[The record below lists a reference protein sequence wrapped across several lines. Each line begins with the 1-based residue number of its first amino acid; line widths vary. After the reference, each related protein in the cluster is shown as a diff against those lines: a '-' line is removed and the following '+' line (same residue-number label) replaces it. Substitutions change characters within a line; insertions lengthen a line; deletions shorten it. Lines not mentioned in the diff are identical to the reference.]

1 MPYTMPKRTAIAYP
15 GLNAGACAH
24 SGVTENVSL
33 HGARVMTVRSWQ
45 AGTRVLVTF
54 LWDGVRSEGRV
65 AYCQRKES
73 GDFANGVELSGHM
86 ESRLGNLA

>member
-24 SGVTENVSL
+24 HGVTENVSL
-33 HGARVMTVRSWQ
+33 HGARVMTVRPWQ

-73 GDFANGVELSGHM
+73 GDFGNGVERSGHM
-86 ESRLGNLA
+86 ESHVGNLA